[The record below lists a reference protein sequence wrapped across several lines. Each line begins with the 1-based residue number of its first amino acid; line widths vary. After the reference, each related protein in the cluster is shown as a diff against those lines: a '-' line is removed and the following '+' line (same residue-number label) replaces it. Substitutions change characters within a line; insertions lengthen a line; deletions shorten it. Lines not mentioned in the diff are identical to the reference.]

1 MDAISSSVIFAGLT
15 GADSVHESVRTLHC
29 TRRVVKAIVCH
40 QCAFVMQS
48 VQRLV
53 RVPRLRLA
61 GTPPCRVGFLGCG
74 EMGQAILEALLAGGL
89 APESASVMTRTC
101 VGLERFEEAGVVCTT
116 DPAEVAR
123 TCDVVVL
130 ACPPAQLQAVAAKV
144 RGAFKQSALLL
155 SLLAGVGEPKLRQL
169 FEVPAVVRTATNAAE
184 LEGWADAVS
193 GPAGVGARE
202 SLALVPVAAH
212 QFASAAT
219 AGALATALAHHG
231 AAHGAQQQDLL
242 DAVRAC
248 LCGSDDG
255 GGGGG
260 GGAGGDVAQAIAEEF
275 TSRFKPLR
283 ENVEEALRA

>member
-40 QCAFVMQS
+40 QCAFVLQS

-61 GTPPCRVGFLGCG
+61 GGAPPCRVGFLGCG

-89 APESASVMTRTC
+89 APVSASVMTRTC
-101 VGLERFEEAGVVCTT
+101 IGLERFEEAGVVCTT

-123 TCDVVVL
+123 TCDIVVL

-193 GPAGVGARE
+193 GPAGVGPRE

-219 AGALATALAHHG
+219 AGALATALAHLG
-231 AAHGAQQQDLL
+231 LAHGAQQQDLL

-248 LCGSDDG
+248 LCGSDG

-260 GGAGGDVAQAIAEEF
+260 TGDDVAQAIAEEF